1 MDQFKSIE
9 KDIVRTNILK
19 NKIRIDGR
27 KLDDVRD
34 ISYEVGILPRVH
46 GSALFTRGET
56 QALVTT
62 TLSTAEDE
70 QKLKV

>member
-34 ISYEVGILPRVH
+34 II
-46 GSALFTRGET
+46 
-56 QALVTT
+56 
-62 TLSTAEDE
+62 
-70 QKLKV
+70 

>member
-34 ISYEVGILPRVH
+34 ISCEVGILPRVH
-46 GSALFTRGET
+46 GCFVHARGNT
-56 QALVTT
+56 
-62 TLSTAEDE
+62 SPCHNHIINSRR
-70 QKLKV
+70 